1 MLGRE
6 PYGLSSVLSSTFLAR
21 ASSLDIDAPPVTRPQ
36 ARKRPTAADVAARA
50 GVSRQLVSLVI
61 RDQPGASPA
70 TRERVLRAAAEL
82 GYQRDIRA
90 AVLRS
95 TRSQLLGVMFGV
107 EHTFHADLV
116 EGIYA
121 AAENDGYDV
130 VLSAMTPRRDEERAL
145 ETLLADRCEALI
157 LLGPETPVTRLSELA
172 RRLPVVVV
180 ARKVRD
186 APVDIVRTADERG
199 IRQAVDHLVAHGHR
213 DIAHVD
219 GGHAPS
225 STERRRGYR
234 AAMRRHGLTE
244 HVRIIPGGL
253 TEAHGDAAAQMLLAS
268 DTRPTAVLAFND
280 RCAVGVLDTLIRSG
294 VNVPTDISLV
304 GYDDDRLSRLAHVN
318 LTTVAQ
324 DAHEMARLAVERAI
338 ARLDERVVEDREI
351 VLPPHLIVR
360 GSTAPARR

>member
-1 MLGRE
+1 M
-6 PYGLSSVLSSTFLAR
+6 
-21 ASSLDIDAPPVTRPQ
+21 TRPQ

-61 RDQPGASPA
+61 RDQPGASAA
-70 TRERVLRAAAEL
+70 TREKVFRAAAEL
-82 GYQRDIRA
+82 GYQRDTRA

-107 EHTFHADLV
+107 QHAFHADLV
-116 EGIYA
+116 EGIYV

-130 VLSAMTPRRDEERAL
+130 VLSAMTPSRDEEHAL
-145 ETLLADRCEALI
+145 QTLLADRCEALI
-157 LLGPETPVTRLSELA
+157 LLGPEMPATRLTELA

-186 APVDIVRTADERG
+186 APFDLVHTADERG
-199 IRQAVDHLVAHGHR
+199 IRQAIDHLVELGHR
-213 DIAHVD
+213 DIVHVD

-234 AAMRRHGLTE
+234 AAMRRHGLAE

-253 TEAHGDAAAQMLLAS
+253 TEEHGDAAAQILLADDALPS
-268 DTRPTAVLAFND
+268 AVLAFND
-280 RCAVGVLDTLIRSG
+280 RCAVGALDTLVRSG
-294 VNVPTDISLV
+294 VGVPDDVSLV

-324 DAHEMARLAVERAI
+324 DAHQMAQLAVQRAI
-338 ARLDERVVEDREI
+338 ARLEDQPVTGREI
-351 VLPPHLIVR
+351 VLPPHLVVR
-360 GSTAPARR
+360 GSTAPPRTP